1 MYLIDTNIFLEI
13 LLNQKNAEECERFL
27 KRINNSQDA
36 FYISSFTLHS
46 IEVIMA
52 RNKQEDALLNFLLF
66 IEKSKIIKID
76 TTVSDEREA
85 VENIERFSLDFDDS
99 VQLTISQKYNLGI
112 VSYDKHFDKT
122 PVKRVEPL
130 HLLN

>member
-1 MYLIDTNIFLEI
+1 
-13 LLNQKNAEECERFL
+13 
-27 KRINNSQDA
+27 
-36 FYISSFTLHS
+36 
-46 IEVIMA
+46 MA